1 MNSTHQNVAAAL
13 EEIVRRY
20 APKNRASIPLTV
32 NTHLTNDAGIDSPRM
47 IDIVLGVE
55 DRFAIT
61 VEDDDI
67 QSVKTFGQL
76 VELVQQRTTEAV

>member
-1 MNSTHQNVAAAL
+1 MYTASQTVASAL

-20 APKNRASIPLTV
+20 APKNRAALPLTPQ
-32 NTHLTNDAGIDSPRM
+32 THLTNDAGIDSPRM

-55 DRFAIT
+55 DRFGIT

-67 QSVKTFGQL
+67 QRVKTFGQL
-76 VELVQQRTTEAV
+76 VELVSERTAEAV

>member
-1 MNSTHQNVAAAL
+1 MNTTHQNVAAAL

-20 APKNRASIPLTV
+20 APKNRASIQLDP

-55 DRFAIT
+55 DHFGIT

-76 VELVQQRTTEAV
+76 VELVQQRTTEAA

>member
-1 MNSTHQNVAAAL
+1 MYNAQQNVASAL

-20 APKNRASIPLTV
+20 APKNRAAVPLTPQ
-32 NTHLTNDAGIDSPRM
+32 TRLTDDAGIDSPRM

-55 DRFAIT
+55 DHFGIT

-67 QSVKTFGQL
+67 QRVKTFGQL
-76 VELVQQRTTEAV
+76 VAVVSERTTEAA

>member
-1 MNSTHQNVAAAL
+1 MNTTHQNVAAAL

-20 APKNRASIPLTV
+20 APKNRASIQLAPD
-32 NTHLTNDAGIDSPRM
+32 THLTNDAGIDSPRM

-76 VELVQQRTTEAV
+76 VELVQQRSAEAA

>member
-1 MNSTHQNVAAAL
+1 MYNSQQTIASAL

-20 APKNRASIPLTV
+20 APKNRAAVPLTPQ
-32 NTHLTNDAGIDSPRM
+32 TRLTDEAGIDSPRM

-55 DRFAIT
+55 DHFGIT

-67 QSVKTFGQL
+67 QRVKTFGQL
-76 VELVQQRTTEAV
+76 VAVVSERTTEAA

>member
-1 MNSTHQNVAAAL
+1 MNITRQDVAATL

-20 APKNRASIPLTV
+20 APKNRASIQLATD
-32 NTHLTNDAGIDSPRM
+32 THLTNDAGIDSPRM

-55 DRFAIT
+55 DAFAIT

-67 QSVKTFGQL
+67 QRVKTFGQL
-76 VELVQQRTTEAV
+76 VELVHQRTAEAA